1 MELSLGLSYRFD
13 FAPRTIDPVVH
24 LALSDLIAVI
34 QGERSPWAALHLGTE
49 VRLMR
54 FLALRAGLNQ
64 GYLTFGGGLRLPLLD
79 LNAAFFTREM
89 GRHLG
94 DQPSSGLALE
104 AALRLDRSPRPRKPS
119 N

>member
-13 FAPRTIDPVVH
+13 FAPRVFDPVVH
-24 LALSDLIAVI
+24 LAFSDLATVI
-34 QGERSPWAALHLGTE
+34 RGERSPWTALHLGTE
-49 VRLMR
+49 IRLLR

-64 GYLTFGGGLRLPLLD
+64 GYLTFGGGLRVPMLE

-94 DQPSSGLALE
+94 DQHSSGMALE
-104 AALRLDRSPRPRKPS
+104 AALRL
-119 N
+119 